1 MKAQTEPKKII
12 ATIIALFSNTLLGE
26 LYYDYCPRAGDWI
39 TLSDNDGSGDNLW
52 RVELVVHFFGGGI
65 ALHVTPINRWEGL
78 KIIEKCV
85 QDRDTKNNFYTP
97 K

>member
-1 MKAQTEPKKII
+1 MKEQAQQNKIV
-12 ATIIALFSNTLLGE
+12 ATIITLFDRVLLGE
-26 LYYDYCPRAGDWI
+26 HYYDYCPREGDWI

-52 RVELVVHFFGGGI
+52 RIELVVHFFNGGI

-78 KIIEKCV
+78 SVIEKSV
-85 QDRDTKNNFYTP
+85 KERESKNSFYLP